1 MAVLVVRDDA
11 QAADETSDSSSSRSG
26 KIAGAADAVPD
37 AGVHP
42 TLL

>member
-1 MAVLVVRDDA
+1 MAVLVVRDA
-11 QAADETSDSSSSRSG
+11 KAAEETSDSSSRSG